1 MAARSVKNNNIYF
14 SKKSSSVG
22 KGGRPKLIL
31 NDAGEELIEKL
42 YSVMC
47 KDDEV
52 EGIIGADIETLKAE
66 HNIERFSR
74 AQKKGQSMA
83 KNSLRRAQFKSA
95 LEGNVTMQIWLGK
108 QILGQREPR
117 DESERNDQNESFN
130 ALVKVIDNV
139 RKAKS

>member
-1 MAARSVKNNNIYF
+1 MARGMKNNNIYF
-14 SKKSSSVG
+14 CKQSSSVG
-22 KGGRPKLIL
+22 KGGRPRLVL
-31 NDAGEELIEKL
+31 NQDGEELIEDL
-42 YSVMC
+42 YSIMC

-83 KNSLRRAQFKSA
+83 KSSLRRAQFKSA
-95 LEGNVTMQIWLGK
+95 LSGNIPMQIWLGK

>member
-1 MAARSVKNNNIYF
+1 MAKSVKKNNIYF
-14 SKKSSSVG
+14 RKEASGGS
-22 KGGRPKLIL
+22 KGGRPRLVL
-31 NDAGEELIEKL
+31 NQDGEELIEKL

-74 AQKKGQSMA
+74 AQKKGQSIA
-83 KNSLRRAQFKSA
+83 KSSVRRAQFKSA
-95 LEGNVTMQIWLGK
+95 LSGNIPMQIWLGK

>member
-1 MAARSVKNNNIYF
+1 MARGMKNNNIYF
-14 SKKSSSVG
+14 CKQSSSVG
-22 KGGRPKLIL
+22 KGGRPRLVL
-31 NDAGEELIEKL
+31 NQDGEELIEKL

-74 AQKKGQSMA
+74 AQKKGHSMA
-83 KNSLRRAQFKSA
+83 KTSLRRAQFKSA
-95 LEGNVTMQIWLGK
+95 LDGNVTMQIWLGK

>member
-1 MAARSVKNNNIYF
+1 MARGMKNNNIYF
-14 SKKSSSVG
+14 CKQSSSVG
-22 KGGRPKLIL
+22 KGGRPRLVL
-31 NDAGEELIEKL
+31 NQDGEELIEKL

-66 HNIERFSR
+66 HNIERISR
-74 AQKKGQSMA
+74 AQKKGHSMA
-83 KNSLRRAQFKSA
+83 KTSLRRAQFKSA
-95 LEGNVTMQIWLGK
+95 LDGNVTMQIWLGK

-139 RKAKS
+139 RKAQS

>member
-1 MAARSVKNNNIYF
+1 MARGMKNNNIYF
-14 SKKSSSVG
+14 CKQSSSVG
-22 KGGRPKLIL
+22 KGGRPRLVL
-31 NDAGEELIEKL
+31 NQDGEELIEKL

-74 AQKKGQSMA
+74 AQKKGHSMA
-83 KNSLRRAQFKSA
+83 KTSLRRAQFKSA
-95 LEGNVTMQIWLGK
+95 LDGNVTMQIWLGK

-139 RKAKS
+139 RKAQS

>member
-1 MAARSVKNNNIYF
+1 MARGMKNNNIYF
-14 SKKSSSVG
+14 CKQSSSVG
-22 KGGRPKLIL
+22 KGGRPRLVLNQDGEKLIE
-31 NDAGEELIEKL
+31 DL
-42 YSVMC
+42 YSIMC

-83 KNSLRRAQFKSA
+83 KSSLRRAQFKSA
-95 LEGNVTMQIWLGK
+95 LSGNIPMQIWLGK

>member
-1 MAARSVKNNNIYF
+1 MARGMKNNNIYF
-14 SKKSSSVG
+14 CKQSSSVG
-22 KGGRPKLIL
+22 KGGRPRLVLNQDGEKLIE
-31 NDAGEELIEKL
+31 DL
-42 YSVMC
+42 YSIMC

-74 AQKKGQSMA
+74 AQKKGHSMA
-83 KNSLRRAQFKSA
+83 KTSLRRAQFKSA
-95 LEGNVTMQIWLGK
+95 LDGNVTMQIWLGK

>member
-1 MAARSVKNNNIYF
+1 MARSVKKNNIYF
-14 SKKSSSVG
+14 SKEASGGS
-22 KGGRPKLIL
+22 KGGRPRLVL
-31 NDAGEELIEKL
+31 NKDGEELIEKL

-74 AQKKGQSMA
+74 AQKKGQSIA

-95 LEGNVTMQIWLGK
+95 LDGNVTMQIWLGK

>member
-1 MAARSVKNNNIYF
+1 MARGMKNNNIYF
-14 SKKSSSVG
+14 CKQSSSVG
-22 KGGRPKLIL
+22 KGGRPRLVL
-31 NDAGEELIEKL
+31 NQDGEELIEDL
-42 YSVMC
+42 YSIMC

-74 AQKKGQSMA
+74 AQKKGHSMA
-83 KNSLRRAQFKSA
+83 KTSLRRAQFKSA
-95 LEGNVTMQIWLGK
+95 LDGNVTMQIWLGK

-139 RKAKS
+139 RKAQS

>member
-1 MAARSVKNNNIYF
+1 MARGMKNNNIYF
-14 SKKSSSVG
+14 CKQSSSVG
-22 KGGRPKLIL
+22 KGGRPRLVLNQDGEKLIE
-31 NDAGEELIEKL
+31 DL
-42 YSVMC
+42 YSIMC

-83 KNSLRRAQFKSA
+83 KSSLRRAQFKSA
-95 LEGNVTMQIWLGK
+95 LSGNIPMQIWLGK

-139 RKAKS
+139 RKAQS

>member
-1 MAARSVKNNNIYF
+1 MARGMKNNNIYF
-14 SKKSSSVG
+14 CKQSSSVG
-22 KGGRPKLIL
+22 KGGRPRLVL
-31 NDAGEELIEKL
+31 NQDGEELIEKL

-74 AQKKGQSMA
+74 AQKKGQSIA

-95 LEGNVTMQIWLGK
+95 LDGNVTMQIWLGK

>member
-1 MAARSVKNNNIYF
+1 MARGMKNNNIYF
-14 SKKSSSVG
+14 CKQSSSVG
-22 KGGRPKLIL
+22 KGGRPRLVLNQDGEKLIE
-31 NDAGEELIEKL
+31 DL
-42 YSVMC
+42 YSIMC

-74 AQKKGQSMA
+74 AQKKGQSIA
-83 KNSLRRAQFKSA
+83 KSSLRRAQFKSA
-95 LEGNVTMQIWLGK
+95 LNGNIPMQIWLGK

-117 DESERNDQNESFN
+117 DESGRNDQNESFN